1 MSKKINA
8 NKINANPARRD
19 FLKTS
24 AVMSSSLVTTLGSNL
39 GLSGL
44 LTGISH
50 VSFAAEKNSSAQPSP
65 IVVVF
70 LRGGADGLAL
80 LSPLEDAN
88 FLAARPPE
96 MRFAIDKSANAQ
108 LNLPPLHLD
117 GSNFYWHPSAT
128 TLANLY
134 NKKRLIAWQA
144 VGIQDETRSHFE
156 AQEMME
162 RGLQS
167 LQSIPDPFGWMAR
180 QVYLNSNQTGRASQT
195 GNQLAPYKQ
204 LPLFAGS
211 NTMPRAMQGASQ
223 VLAVRDLQGGVSFPG
238 GPAALK
244 AVQAL
249 GEVDNN
255 HPAAQT
261 MLGTFNTLEQVNLA
275 LPKTDNKVLPYLSA
289 GATPY
294 PDSDPGAGLRS
305 VARLMQ
311 INLGLQ
317 YAWVDH
323 NGWDTHDNQP
333 GRVNYLT
340 NQLGTALQAFDED
353 MQAQNRNYTLVV
365 MTEFGR
371 RLITNKSNGSDHGH
385 GGLALVMGSKVP
397 GGSMLGKWPGL
408 ATNQLDRGVDLAV
421 STDYLKILKQA
432 QAWNAA

>member
-1 MSKKINA
+1 MSKETTKTL
-8 NKINANPARRD
+8 RRD
-19 FLKTS
+19 FLKRS
-24 AVMSSSLVTTLGSNL
+24 AIISSGLMTGIGNL
-39 GLSGL
+39 SLSGL
-44 LTGISH
+44 LAGISNA
-50 VSFAAEKNSSAQPSP
+50 SFAAEQNTGLQPSP
-65 IVVVF
+65 VIVVF

-80 LSPLEDAN
+80 LSPLEDQH

-96 MRFAIDKSANAQ
+96 MRFAIDKSANAA
-108 LNLPPLHLD
+108 LNFPALNLD
-117 GSNFYWHPSAT
+117 GSNFYWHPAASS
-128 TLANLY
+128 LANLF

-156 AQEMME
+156 AQEMIE

-180 QVYLNSNQTGRASQT
+180 QVYLNKNQTGRASQSS
-195 GNQLAPYKQ
+195 NAAAPYKQ

-244 AVQAL
+244 AMQAL
-249 GEVDNN
+249 GEVDSN
-255 HPAAQT
+255 HPAAQA

-275 LPKTDNKVLPYLSA
+275 LPKTDNKVLPYVSA

-397 GGSMLGKWPGL
+397 GGKTMGKWPGL

-421 STDYLKILKQA
+421 TTDYLKILQQA
-432 QAWNAA
+432 QAWNNS

>member
-1 MSKKINA
+1 MSKETTKTL
-8 NKINANPARRD
+8 RRD
-19 FLKTS
+19 FLKRS
-24 AVMSSSLVTTLGSNL
+24 AIISSGLMIGIGNL
-39 GLSGL
+39 SLSGL
-44 LTGISH
+44 LAGISNAG
-50 VSFAAEKNSSAQPSP
+50 FAAEQNTGLQPSP
-65 IVVVF
+65 VIVVF

-80 LSPLEDAN
+80 LSPLEDQH

-96 MRFAIDKSANAQ
+96 MRFAIDKSANAA
-108 LNLPPLHLD
+108 LNLPTLNLD
-117 GSNFYWHPSAT
+117 GSNFYWHPAAT
-128 TLANLY
+128 SLATLF
-134 NKKRLIAWQA
+134 NKKRLVAWQA
-144 VGIQDETRSHFE
+144 AGIQDETRSHFE
-156 AQEMME
+156 AQEMIE
-162 RGLQS
+162 RGLHS

-180 QVYLNSNQTGRASQT
+180 EVYLNKNQTGRATQAN
-195 GNQLAPYKQ
+195 NQANNAAAAYKQ

-244 AVQAL
+244 ALQTL

-275 LPKTDNKVLPYLSA
+275 LPKTDNKVMPYLSS

-294 PDSDPGAGLRS
+294 PDSDPGVGLRS

-323 NGWDTHDNQP
+323 TGWDTHENQP

-397 GGSMLGKWPGL
+397 GGKTMGKWPGL

-421 STDYLKILKQA
+421 TTDYLNILKQA
-432 QAWNAA
+432 QVWNAT